1 MKGIN
6 ARSDLGS
13 TGFSF
18 PFPISVRAKKNDT
31 IRVDM
36 QFIDKTVFDYLY
48 GLNRNIGQFSATPS
62 NPTSNINN
70 GALGYFKAHTSQKKM
85 LIVK

>member
-13 TGFSF
+13 TRFSF
-18 PFPISVRAKKNDT
+18 PFPISVRAKKNYT
-31 IRVDM
+31 IRIDM

-48 GLNRNIGQFSATPS
+48 GLNRIIGQFSTTTS
-62 NPTSNINN
+62 NPT
-70 GALGYFKAHTSQKKM
+70 
-85 LIVK
+85 